1 MRIFIMSVSLIGFML
16 GAAILPLSLSKE
28 GLTKV
33 QFANIHQT
41 VFDSAHAVY
50 FFTSEHCVSCH
61 GHDMKKKALLTET
74 GEDVNII
81 DDWAGSM
88 MANSTRDPFWRAKV
102 QQEINLHPGNEKII
116 ERTCINCHAP
126 MGMYQKLL
134 TTGDTLTF
142 EEMLSDTLALD
153 GVSCVSCHA
162 LENKELFEIPGGYLH
177 YNTDSVIYGPFPNPY
192 GVTMTQYTGLYPTYS
207 PHISS
212 SGLCGKCH
220 SLITEVPGRS
230 FGFVEQAVYQEWL
243 NSSYSVEKIRCQ
255 DCHMPAANSPVVISS
270 GVSGLDPRSP
280 FAQHQLSGGNVFML
294 NMLKNN
300 RESLGLPATEA
311 NFDSAIAYNTMMLRH
326 NTLDLNL
333 SFEDYGKDSL
343 DFSILL
349 INKAGHKLPSGYP
362 SRRLFIRFYV
372 VDGVNGDTIF
382 QSGAIDQK
390 GNLIHRDQSF
400 QEHYNVIN
408 QNDQTQIYELVPGDI
423 NNKPTTILTAAVVPL
438 KDNRLTPRGWKN
450 GHFTKDTT
458 SIVGAAN
465 LDPDFNHSAIGEGSG
480 TDVVYYRIPRPGNQ
494 RLKVYVRAY
503 YQAIPQKWVHDLDPE
518 ENSYITSFKHMYF
531 QEPSSSFEI
540 ASDSLVQINL
550 SKKYV
555 SQPSAEIYPN
565 FLTSGSSLHFNGFEN
580 RLIDIKIYN
589 LKGQLI
595 LVRKQASYEPLLLPP
610 LPPSTY
616 IVQTRFENIV
626 YNFPIIIYSR
636 L

>member
-1 MRIFIMSVSLIGFML
+1 
-16 GAAILPLSLSKE
+16 
-28 GLTKV
+28 
-33 QFANIHQT
+33 
-41 VFDSAHAVY
+41 
-50 FFTSEHCVSCH
+50 
-61 GHDMKKKALLTET
+61 
-74 GEDVNII
+74 
-81 DDWAGSM
+81 
-88 MANSTRDPFWRAKV
+88 
-102 QQEINLHPGNEKII
+102 
-116 ERTCINCHAP
+116 
-126 MGMYQKLL
+126 
-134 TTGDTLTF
+134 
-142 EEMLSDTLALD
+142 
-153 GVSCVSCHA
+153 
-162 LENKELFEIPGGYLH
+162 
-177 YNTDSVIYGPFPNPY
+177 
-192 GVTMTQYTGLYPTYS
+192 
-207 PHISS
+207 
-212 SGLCGKCH
+212 
-220 SLITEVPGRS
+220 
-230 FGFVEQAVYQEWL
+230 
-243 NSSYSVEKIRCQ
+243 
-255 DCHMPAANSPVVISS
+255 
-270 GVSGLDPRSP
+270 
-280 FAQHQLSGGNVFML
+280 
-294 NMLKNN
+294 MLKNN

-333 SFEDYGKDSL
+333 SFEDYGKDSM

-372 VDGVNGDTIF
+372 VDGVNGDTLF

-616 IVQTRFENIV
+616 IVQTRFENTV